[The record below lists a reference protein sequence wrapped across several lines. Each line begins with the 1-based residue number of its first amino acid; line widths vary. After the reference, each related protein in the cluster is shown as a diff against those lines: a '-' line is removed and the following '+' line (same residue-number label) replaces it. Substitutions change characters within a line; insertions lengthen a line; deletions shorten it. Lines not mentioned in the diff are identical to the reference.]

1 VVNCLKRYSYR
12 GQCKIQ
18 SAYRA
23 RARRSP
29 SHGGEPRVT
38 DSCPVYSIYEVW
50 DGAGQYRVRA
60 EAPAAGASL
69 TLPVELANTESD
81 DPGAAIRLVVSGG
94 EFDVFLNEQTRRLNT
109 NSSFI
114 R

>member
-1 VVNCLKRYSYR
+1 VLS
-12 GQCKIQ
+12 GLACKIHG
-18 SAYRA
+18 AYRA
-23 RARRSP
+23 RARRLP

-38 DSCPVYSIYEVW
+38 DSCPVYSIYGVR
-50 DGAGQYRVRA
+50 DGACQYRVRA
-60 EAPAAGASL
+60 EAPATGASL

-94 EFDVFLNEQTRRLNT
+94 EFDVFLNEQTCRLGT

-114 R
+114 W

>member
-1 VVNCLKRYSYR
+1 MEARPDRTHC
-12 GQCKIQ
+12 CIQ
-18 SAYRA
+18 GAYRA
-23 RARRSP
+23 LAWRSP
-29 SHGGEPRVT
+29 SRGGEPRVT
-38 DSCPVYSIYEVW
+38 DSDPVYSIYECW

-60 EAPAAGASL
+60 EAPATGASL

-94 EFDVFLNEQTRRLNT
+94 EFDVLLNEQTRRLNT